1 MKFSNNT
8 KFNNLLCKIEEQIK
22 QTESW
27 ETEIVRYYTEFQ
39 REPDYNFA
47 QYGNLLIYYKDI
59 RDFFVSCGYKSVQN
73 IKDNEIWELYKSQ
86 VGHVI
91 RELIKC
97 NCH

>member
-22 QTESW
+22 KDEKW
-27 ETEIVRYYTEFQ
+27 ETEIVRFYKEFPMF
-39 REPDYNFA
+39 PDYNYVS
-47 QYGNLLIYYKDI
+47 YGNLLISYHDV
-59 RDFFVSCGYKSVQN
+59 RELFESCGYTSTKN
-73 IKDNEIWELYKSQ
+73 ITDEEIWELYKSQ